1 MRISLRDARNSAR
14 GAVIFW
20 LLAFICA
27 VGARGALADFQGST
41 LVEAPLRD
49 IAAQVN
55 YWPAHCAQFEKNTV
69 ASQCWMDAAKSIDRY
84 AGSHSLTDDLKALRM
99 DWRLRGLLLLS
110 FKAPGS
116 EGHVSMEGG
125 PPQSARE
132 PKVKAAKAQVETRLH
147 KDRRKKVV
155 GPLPLLPEEGVLL
168 LRLDRQRKKNFTSSY
183 PRKD

>member
-1 MRISLRDARNSAR
+1 
-14 GAVIFW
+14 
-20 LLAFICA
+20 
-27 VGARGALADFQGST
+27 
-41 LVEAPLRD
+41 VEAPLRD